1 MSAAPSA
8 PSARPREILA
18 AVGRVYPTLWPAVD
32 RLRAMRAADFPEWP
46 DWCFLPM
53 QGAYAILSGGGDR
66 RVPLEHIH
74 HVGIVAALAA
84 WRVTQGVYRF
94 DPTVAEAVAAT
105 PLEGELP
112 IELLYRLPEWCVY
125 IETPGRIWEGRTLHG
140 FWAHLEWEDGGG
152 ADELRLVLDT
162 AEAPGLALDPVR
174 GLVPVPLILGEGSLA
189 DALDRLAESSR
200 RRLESMGLPDLGMRQ
215 PDPARLL
222 EEVRPLVALV
232 LYLCAENAEIGD
244 GFRRPSAPTPTRT
257 KRGPRLFPPDRPTTW
272 DVGLRLGAALRR
284 AESSGEPGA
293 GGGQGERARP
303 RAHIRRAHWHTFRVG
318 EGRRGY
324 KVKWMAP
331 TPVNVRDLEAMPATV
346 RPVS

>member
-8 PSARPREILA
+8 PSGRPREILA

-46 DWCFLPM
+46 DWWFLPM

-94 DPTVAEAVAAT
+94 DATVAEAVAAT

-152 ADELRLVLDT
+152 ADELRLVFDT

-189 DALDRLAESSR
+189 DALDWLAESGR

-222 EEVRPLVALV
+222 GVVR
-232 LYLCAENAEIGD
+232 
-244 GFRRPSAPTPTRT
+244 AP
-257 KRGPRLFPPDRPTTW
+257 G
-272 DVGLRLGAALRR
+272 RLGALSVRGERR
-284 AESSGEPGA
+284 DRRWPPSSFGPGPHAHQARSAAVPAGPADRLGCGLAA
-293 GGGQGERARP
+293 GGGVAARRVLWRAWRRRWAG
-303 RAHIRRAHWHTFRVG
+303 RAC
-318 EGRRGY
+318 
-324 KVKWMAP
+324 
-331 TPVNVRDLEAMPATV
+331 
-346 RPVS
+346 